1 MKTQTIYLLLTTIV
15 ISLAAQGLC
24 MGKVTHSRCRCAAVI
39 ARFISPKKYQHI
51 DIYPQGSFCRK
62 VEIIITLKDGMKVC
76 VNPKSNWV
84 KKVINLMNE
93 ETEDSTASN

>member
-1 MKTQTIYLLLTTIV
+1 MKTQTICLLLTTIV

-24 MGKVTHSRCRCAAVI
+24 MGKATHSRCRCAAVI
-39 ARFISPKKYQHI
+39 SRFISPRKYQHI

-62 VEIIITLKDGMKVC
+62 VEVIITLKDGTKVC

-84 KKVINLMNE
+84 KRVINIMNE
-93 ETEDSTASN
+93 E